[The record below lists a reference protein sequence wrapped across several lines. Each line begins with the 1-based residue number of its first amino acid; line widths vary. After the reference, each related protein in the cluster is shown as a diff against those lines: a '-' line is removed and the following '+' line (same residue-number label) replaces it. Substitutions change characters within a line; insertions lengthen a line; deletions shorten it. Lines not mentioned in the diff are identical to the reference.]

1 MIDFGQMVE
10 ILSRLSLGALSAF
23 LAILLWSNTRDTA
36 WMFIV
41 MGTILWFGK
50 VMYNTLEIFGIVR
63 GDIYI
68 IAGISLVKV
77 VFFNLP
83 YIFFIIAFIIMISR
97 SRVRHET
104 IAAKLKREREHE
116 KQIEEKKLTRKEKKA
131 SKKEEK
137 EAAKK
142 AAEAESRAAPVEKE
156 SGTSGE
162 ETGTPAPEELEEVE
176 ELSGEDELE
185 EVEELSGED
194 EGELE
199 EVASAEETPVEGELE
214 EVEPAEEAGPEPEFG
229 EGELEELS
237 DDTGLE
243 EADVDGTEAEEK
255 SDKSG

>member
-68 IAGISLVKV
+68 IAGISLVRV

-104 IAAKLKREREHE
+104 IAAKLERERDDE

-131 SKKEEK
+131 AKKEEK

-142 AAEAESRAAPVEKE
+142 AAEAESGAALPEKE
-156 SGTSGE
+156 SGQPGE
-162 ETGTPAPEELEEVE
+162 ETATPAPEEPEELSGEGELDEVE
-176 ELSGEDELE
+176 ELS
-185 EVEELSGED
+185 
-194 EGELE
+194 
-199 EVASAEETPVEGELE
+199 
-214 EVEPAEEAGPEPEFG
+214 EEAGPEEPE
-229 EGELEELS
+229 
-237 DDTGLE
+237 DDTN
-243 EADVDGTEAEEK
+243 
-255 SDKSG
+255 KSG

>member
-50 VMYNTLEIFGIVR
+50 VMYTTLEIFGIVR

-68 IAGISLVKV
+68 IAGISLVRV

-97 SRVRHET
+97 SRVRRET
-104 IAAKLKREREHE
+104 IASKLERERVHE
-116 KQIEEKKLTRKEKKA
+116 KQIEEKKLVRKEQKA

-137 EAAKK
+137 EAAKPEK
-142 AAEAESRAAPVEKE
+142 TVEGPAEESREAAAPEEDEVEE
-156 SGTSGE
+156 PEFGE
-162 ETGTPAPEELEEVE
+162 AELEEVE
-176 ELSGEDELE
+176 ELSDDT
-185 EVEELSGED
+185 EVEELE
-194 EGELE
+194 ELE
-199 EVASAEETPVEGELE
+199 EIE
-214 EVEPAEEAGPEPEFG
+214 EVTDDIGPEEPEG
-229 EGELEELS
+229 
-237 DDTGLE
+237 DT
-243 EADVDGTEAEEK
+243 
-255 SDKSG
+255 DKSR